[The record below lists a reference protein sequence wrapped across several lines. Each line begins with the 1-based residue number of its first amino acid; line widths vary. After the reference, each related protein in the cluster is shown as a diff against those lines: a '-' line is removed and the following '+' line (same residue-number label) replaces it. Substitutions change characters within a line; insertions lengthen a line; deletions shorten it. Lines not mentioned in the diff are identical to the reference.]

1 MRCGRLRRGSMT
13 NRRAERDRQRRERRK
28 AREAAERRLDE
39 LREAWHRRREDGEQ
53 SRKGPSKEERRA

>member
-1 MRCGRLRRGSMT
+1 VRCGHLRRGSMT

-39 LREAWHRRREDGEQ
+39 LREAWHHHREDGEQ
-53 SRKGPSKEERRA
+53 SRKGPSDRERRA